1 MKKQLKTQ
9 HWKNKY
15 HGIRSHYFMANRWGN
30 NGNSDRLYLLGL
42 QKHLLLGRKAMTNLD
57 SIITSRDI
65 TLLTKYSQS
74 YGFSSNHVWMWALDH
89 KRGYAPKNWCFWAVV
104 LEKTLRVSWTAR
116 GSNQAV
122 LKEIS
127 PEYSLK
133 GLKLKLQ
140 YFGHLTGRANSLEE
154 TLMLGKIEGRRRGSQ
169 RMRWL
174 DGITDSMDMGL
185 SKLLEI
191 GKDREAWR
199 DAVHG
204 VTKSQTWLNDWTTY
218 PVM

>member
-1 MKKQLKTQ
+1 MGEKWHFIFLGSKITID
-9 HWKNKY
+9 
-15 HGIRSHYFMANRWGN
+15 GDCSHKIKR
-30 NGNSDRLYLLGL
+30 
-42 QKHLLLGRKAMTNLD
+42 HLLLGGKAMTHHLDNLLK
-57 SIITSRDI
+57 IRDI

-133 GLKLKLQ
+133 GLKLKLP
-140 YFGHLTGRANSLEE
+140 YFGHLFWRPDWLEK
-154 TLMLGKIEGRRRGSQ
+154 TLMLGRTEGKKRSTEQ

-174 DGITDSMDMGL
+174 DSITVLMDMNL
-185 SKLLEI
+185 SKLWDVME
-191 GKDREAWR
+191 DE
-199 DAVHG
+199 VHG
-204 VTKSQTWLNDWTTY
+204 ITKNWT
-218 PVM
+218 